1 MEIIE
6 LILSIFGTLLVVVTL
21 LPLLPADVWWV
32 RVWEFLRIQLAV
44 LILFVLL
51 VYLGIG
57 LPFGFWR
64 VTLVGALLL
73 CLVYHAL
80 SIVPYTPLVKPQV
93 QLSHDPQEN
102 TQVRLLFVNVEM
114 SNREAEKLK
123 EIVRAADADVI
134 IAAETDAW
142 WQEQLAEFATTHPH
156 TVWQPQEN
164 HYGLLLFSRLEL
176 VAPQVKFLVQDDV
189 PSIHTEARLGDG
201 RTVHLH
207 CLHPRPPVPNAET
220 EQSTERDAELLIV
233 ARQLENVEVP
243 TIVLGDLNDVAWSHT
258 TTLFTRISG
267 LLDPRVGRG
276 FYNSFHTRYPFLRFP
291 LDHLYHSAHFR
302 LVEFERLPAFGS
314 DHFPMCVTLNLE
326 PEAQAAQNTEEAAPA
341 DEAEAKE
348 KINEATG

>member
-1 MEIIE
+1 
-6 LILSIFGTLLVVVTL
+6 
-21 LPLLPADVWWV
+21 
-32 RVWEFLRIQLAV
+32 V
-44 LILFVLL
+44 LILLVLL
-51 VYLGIG
+51 IYLGVG

-64 VTLVGALLL
+64 VSLVGALLL
-73 CLVYHAL
+73 SLVYHAL
-80 SIVPYTPLVKPQV
+80 SILPYTPWVKPQV
-93 QLSHDPQEN
+93 QLSQSPQEN

-114 SNREAEKLK
+114 TNRKAEKLK
-123 EIVRAADADVI
+123 EIIRAADADVI
-134 IAAETDAW
+134 VAAETDAW

-164 HYGLLLFSRLEL
+164 YYGMLLFSRLDL
-176 VAPQVKFLVQDDV
+176 SDSQVKFLVQEDI

-201 RTVHLH
+201 RTIQLH
-207 CLHPRPPVPNAET
+207 CLHPRPPSPNAKT
-220 EQSTERDAELLIV
+220 ERSTERDAELLIV
-233 ARQLENVEVP
+233 ARQLENVDVP

-291 LDHLYHSAHFR
+291 LDHLYHSTHFR

-326 PEAQAAQNTEEAAPA
+326 PEAKAAQNAEKSAPE
-341 DEAEAKE
+341 DEAEARE
-348 KINEATG
+348 KIEKAAG